1 MSTPDRELVLS
12 LLALARVTEPGS
24 RPVFRE
30 VASLGAP
37 AVWHALRMG
46 RPCGALSPALRAAA
60 AARAEGYDPVD
71 DLARLQNA
79 GGRLVAPG
87 EPEWPGDRLAWPDG
101 VLQDAPPLALCVRG
115 PHSLAEVVA
124 RSVAVVGARAATAYG
139 SSVAGQLACGL
150 AERGTAVV
158 SGGAY
163 GIDAAA
169 HRGAL
174 AAQGAPTVVVL
185 GCGVDVA
192 YPRGN
197 DRLLARIAEHGLV
210 VSELAPGSAPTRAR
224 FLVRNRLIA
233 ALTLGTVVVEAA
245 RRSGSLATADR
256 ARALSRHVMAVPGP
270 VTSALSEG
278 CHQLL
283 RDDGV
288 CVTGAADVLDLVGV
302 VGREAGEPLRG
313 PATVRDGLP
322 ETVRRVLD
330 AVPVRGGAGEA
341 VLARDAGVSTLVVQQ
356 VLPPLLAHGLVERCA
371 QGWRLTPLG
380 AGRPVP
386 QRG

>member
-1 MSTPDRELVLS
+1 MSAPDRELVLS

-30 VASLGAP
+30 VAALGAP
-37 AVWHALRMG
+37 AVWHALRRG
-46 RPCGALSPALRAAA
+46 RPCGSLSPALRAGA
-60 AARAEGYDPVD
+60 AARAENYDPAD
-71 DLARLQNA
+71 ELARLQAA

-87 EPEWPGDRLAWPDG
+87 QPEWPDDRLGWPDG
-101 VLQDAPPLALCVRG
+101 TLQDAPPLALCVRG
-115 PHSLAEVVA
+115 PHSLAEVAA

-139 SSVAGQLACGL
+139 SSVAGELACAL
-150 AERGTAVV
+150 AGRGTAVV

-174 AAQGAPTVVVL
+174 VAQGAPTVAVL
-185 GCGVDVA
+185 ACGVDIA

-197 DRLLARIAEHGLV
+197 DRLLGRIAEQGLV
-210 VSELAPGSAPTRAR
+210 VSEVAPGSPPTRAR

-283 RDDGV
+283 RDGAA
-288 CVTGAADVLDLVGV
+288 CVTGAADVLDLTGAL
-302 VGREAGEPLRG
+302 GSDASERLRG
-313 PATVRDGLP
+313 PTTVRDGLS

-341 VLARDAGVSTLVVQQ
+341 VLAREAGVSPLVVQQ
-356 VLPPLLAHGLVERCA
+356 VLPPLLAHGLVQRCPE
-371 QGWRLTPLG
+371 GWRLTALG
-380 AGRPVP
+380 AGRPAP
-386 QRG
+386 GRR